1 MMDEKIDNPADSYD
15 IGISSGLIRR
25 WAEALPRRPRRR
37 SQSFSSFQVE
47 LPSRRWLKIAASE
60 EGWN

>member
-1 MMDEKIDNPADSYD
+1 MDKKSKNSAESYD
-15 IGISSGLIRR
+15 IGVSSGLIRR
-25 WAEALPRRPRRR
+25 WAEKLPRRPRNG
-37 SQSFSSFQVE
+37 SQPFSSFQVE